1 MGIHRHRNLLLQYD
15 ITNTEINIRQDTK
28 DIKGEILNELRKQ
41 NKTLTDKDI
50 IINNLNQ
57 ELNEYKIDN
66 TETLKELAILFPELK
81 DVSIGRHITNP
92 NTDSTTTLTVLLYQ
106 TDKSKQ
112 EIDIK
117 KIDLWLKQK
126 FKTDDIK
133 IVQQQ

>member
-1 MGIHRHRNLLLQYD
+1 MI
-15 ITNTEINIRQDTK
+15 
-28 DIKGEILNELRKQ
+28 
-41 NKTLTDKDI
+41 
-50 IINNLNQ
+50 
-57 ELNEYKIDN
+57 
-66 TETLKELAILFPELK
+66 KELAILFPELK

-126 FKTDDIK
+126 FKIDDIK
-133 IVQQQ
+133 IVPQQ

>member
-1 MGIHRHRNLLLQYD
+1 M
-15 ITNTEINIRQDTK
+15 
-28 DIKGEILNELRKQ
+28 
-41 NKTLTDKDI
+41 
-50 IINNLNQ
+50 
-57 ELNEYKIDN
+57 
-66 TETLKELAILFPELK
+66 
-81 DVSIGRHITNP
+81 SIGRHITNP